1 GTTPA
6 SFEPALDYVVVK
18 VPRFAFEK
26 FPAADPTLTTTMKS
40 VGEAM
45 ALGRSF
51 TEALGKAQR
60 SLDVDDASPSYLG
73 GPPSPGEVIELI
85 AAIRTPTADRLVDI
99 ARVLWAAAEGIVETA
114 ETTDRLLEATAID
127 PWFLDQLLLIAEIAA
142 EIRTCEVLDADLL
155 GVAKRHGLS
164 DDQIG

>member
-73 GPPSPGEVIELI
+73 GPPSPGEGTELI
-85 AAIRTPTADRLVDI
+85 DAVRTPTADRLVDL
-99 ARVLWAAAEGIVETA
+99 ARGLWAAAEGIVA
-114 ETTDRLLEATAID
+114 
-127 PWFLDQLLLIAEIAA
+127 PAA
-142 EIRTCEVLDADLL
+142 VR
-155 GVAKRHGLS
+155 
-164 DDQIG
+164 